1 MLRALAYFTPSRPET
16 RHPQDDQTNRLKD
29 EVPHITPGDS
39 PQLVMGVPD
48 IRTDEDDE
56 TFSQPEPKEQ
66 PVDNDQVKAS
76 SSNTIHTEPDED
88 RKGQSEV
95 PQSEENKDRFM
106 RGENESTQKRSS
118 SAGESDS
125 GSGANILPPD
135 NIKEQAEKE
144 EESNFKELFMM
155 IKNQQDSVNDFQKRQ
170 EEMQLQQQDLI
181 IATVKKSMESET
193 KATHR
198 LIQDQ
203 KEEIMT
209 MFHSASKK
217 ID

>member
-1 MLRALAYFTPSRPET
+1 M
-16 RHPQDDQTNRLKD
+16 
-29 EVPHITPGDS
+29 
-39 PQLVMGVPD
+39 
-48 IRTDEDDE
+48 
-56 TFSQPEPKEQ
+56 
-66 PVDNDQVKAS
+66 
-76 SSNTIHTEPDED
+76 TI
-88 RKGQSEV
+88 
-95 PQSEENKDRFM
+95 NK
-106 RGENESTQKRSS
+106 T
-118 SAGESDS
+118 A
-125 GSGANILPPD
+125 
-135 NIKEQAEKE
+135 EQAEKE
-144 EESNFKELFMM
+144 MDLKEIFLM

-203 KEEIMT
+203 REEIMS